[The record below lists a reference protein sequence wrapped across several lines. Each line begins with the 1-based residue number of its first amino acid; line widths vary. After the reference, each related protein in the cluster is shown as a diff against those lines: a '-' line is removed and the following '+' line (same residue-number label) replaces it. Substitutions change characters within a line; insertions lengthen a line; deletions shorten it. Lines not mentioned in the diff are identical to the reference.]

1 MIVVDG
7 YTWAH
12 RITKYLATNS
22 LVLYNGV
29 YTTWFN
35 KLLKPYVHYLP
46 FKSDFSDLYQQLEYA
61 KNHDEEMKNIT
72 KNAKEFAEKYLTHN
86 SRSCYAALLL
96 MEYGELVK
104 DFEI

>member
-1 MIVVDG
+1 
-7 YTWAH
+7 
-12 RITKYLATNS
+12 
-22 LVLYNGV
+22 
-29 YTTWFN
+29 
-35 KLLKPYVHYLP
+35 
-46 FKSDFSDLYQQLEYA
+46 LYQQLEYA